1 MKRIILLFVCAI
13 FVACVEQEEQSSTTK
28 REVTP
33 LRQFKIPEVPE
44 SIQFA
49 GETIA
54 LHTRDEIERFD
65 RELIV
70 NNFWHSN
77 TILFMKRSHRWFPK
91 MKEIFKNYDI
101 PEDLI
106 YISIVES
113 GLMQVRSY
121 AGARGFWQ
129 LMPQTARQYGLI
141 VNSEI
146 DERLHVEKST
156 RAACLYL
163 RNAYE
168 KLGSWLLAAA
178 AYNRGVRGIEDALEH
193 QQVDNYA
200 DLQLNEETH
209 RYVFRILAVKII
221 MENPEEY
228 GFHLTQNQLY
238 PERKVRKAQVTE
250 DIDDLVEWSLE
261 RGVLYKTTRQ
271 LNPWIRQSYLKVPPA
286 DTMVLILPEETNNS
300 ITSEVMNDTIK
311 KNL

>member
-1 MKRIILLFVCAI
+1 MKLIILLFLCTI
-13 FVACVEQEEQSSTTK
+13 FVTCVQQEEQSSTTNQ
-28 REVTP
+28 EVTS
-33 LRQFKIPEVPE
+33 LRQFNIPEVPN

-54 LHTRDEIERFD
+54 LDTRDQIERFD

-77 TILFMKRSHRWFPK
+77 TILFMKRAHRWFPK
-91 MKEIFKNYDI
+91 MKEIFKNYDV
-101 PEDLI
+101 PQDLI

-113 GLMQVRSY
+113 GLMQVRSP

-141 VNSEI
+141 VNGEI

-156 RAACLYL
+156 RAACQYL

-168 KLGSWLLAAA
+168 ELGSWLLAAA

-193 QQVDNYA
+193 QQVDDYT
-200 DLQLNEETH
+200 DLQLNAETH
-209 RYVFRILAVKII
+209 RYVFRILAVKLI
-221 MENPEEY
+221 MKNPEEF
-228 GFHLTQNQLY
+228 GFHLTQTQMY
-238 PERKVRKAQVTE
+238 PERKVRKVQVTE

-261 RGVLYKTTRQ
+261 RGELYKTTRQ
-271 LNPWIRQSYLKVPPA
+271 LNPWIRQSYLKVPRA
-286 DTMVLILPEETNNS
+286 DTMILSLPDETNNS
-300 ITSEVMNDTIK
+300 ITSAVMNDTIK